1 MNGGKF
7 KEIQQKV
14 ISMQFVERES
24 REPVKKFEKK
34 ISVLETKIKRDIQ
47 EVNQERRN
55 IERDFLALKTPTDT
69 KLDVI
74 PFPDVL
80 TKEGEKILAE
90 QKETSRRILAEQM
103 VLETN
108 LYERKSSFAKKKAEL
123 HQKFLQKKKLKV
135 GEGFDDLQ
143 IFN

>member
-1 MNGGKF
+1 MNLNKL

-24 REPVKKFEKK
+24 QEPVKKFEKK

-47 EVNQERRN
+47 EVNQERQN
-55 IERDFLALKTPTDT
+55 IQRDFLALKTPTDT

-74 PFPDVL
+74 PFPDGL

-90 QKETSRRILAEQM
+90 QKEKSRRILAEQM

-123 HQKFLQKKKLKV
+123 HQKFLQKKTK
-135 GEGFDDLQ
+135 GR
-143 IFN
+143 